1 MQVGTCHET
10 CIYMEIDH
18 RSLIQ
23 PNLDFPCIGHP
34 PDYIYEASLEGEII
48 EFICIQG
55 SLLRVRGPKSLNSAR
70 SRSRRKKEA
79 RGGRRASGRPTQ
91 APSRGRSRSSFDMFF
106 VSSTSTIVL
115 QFQDVSRVTP
125 CFSYDTLIKPW
136 VRSIKFVF
144 RQLAS
149 CLCMIYDPCLCNA

>member
-48 EFICIQG
+48 EFICIQS

-70 SRSRRKKEA
+70 SRSRRKEEA
-79 RGGRRASGRPTQ
+79 RGGRRAFGRPTQ
-91 APSRGRSRSSFDMFF
+91 APLVGRPGPIPRALAIIFRHILRLINFDDCASISRCISSNSLFF
-106 VSSTSTIVL
+106 L
-115 QFQDVSRVTP
+115 
-125 CFSYDTLIKPW
+125 
-136 VRSIKFVF
+136 
-144 RQLAS
+144 
-149 CLCMIYDPCLCNA
+149 